1 MSSCGGE
8 SAGVPVVR
16 PCEEFD
22 PSNNDNE
29 KIELA
34 YDQNVGPQSER
45 SHDDAVEGSSN
56 EPLLLDEIMAML
68 NRASDAEGSSG
79 DSNNRPLLLDAVIA
93 ALNRASAILNRNH

>member
-16 PCEEFD
+16 PYEEFD
-22 PSNNDNE
+22 PSNNE

-34 YDQNVGPQSER
+34 YDQNVEPQSER

-79 DSNNRPLLLDAVIA
+79 EPLLCGEIIVT
-93 ALNRASAILNRNH
+93 LNRASAILNRNH

>member
-79 DSNNRPLLLDAVIA
+79 EPLLCGEIIVT
-93 ALNRASAILNRNH
+93 LNRASAILNRNH

>member
-1 MSSCGGE
+1 MSSCGSE
-8 SAGVPVVR
+8 SADARVVR
-16 PCEEFD
+16 TGEEFD

-34 YDQNVGPQSER
+34 YNQNDRPQPECG
-45 SHDDAVEGSSN
+45 HEDAVEGSSN

-79 DSNNRPLLLDAVIA
+79 EPLLCGEIIVT
-93 ALNRASAILNRNH
+93 LNRASAILNRNH